1 MNHLLS
7 GKGLEVFEVP
17 SRVLFG
23 PNAIERLPEL
33 ISSYF
38 SFARRIIILTGK
50 VRSRVYAEKIAS
62 ELSNAVIDVVTVSG
76 CSVDEVLELR
86 EHSARRNV
94 DLVVCVGGGRVID
107 TGKALAFLLNVPL
120 ISVPTTASHDGF
132 ASPYVS
138 YLFQYELSRRGIPK
152 IRKTPSAI
160 VADTSIILKAPRR
173 FLVSG
178 IGELLGKIVA
188 VKDWELAHKV
198 KGEDFSEFAA
208 KLSQSSF
215 ELVVKNAD
223 KLSVHTEEA
232 VRIVVKALIG
242 CGVAMA
248 IAGSSRPCSG
258 SEHMFCHALDLV
270 LYEHGQ
276 EPALHGEQ
284 VALGTIMMAY
294 LHGLNWRRLK
304 KLMIK
309 LQVPTTARELGLD
322 RDVILEALLRAHK
335 IRPDRYTI
343 LGSDGLT
350 RKAAERLI
358 EITGVA

>member
-1 MNHLLS
+1 MS
-7 GKGLEVFEVP
+7 GKGLEIFDVP
-17 SRVLFG
+17 SKVLFG
-23 PNAIERLPEL
+23 PNAIEKLPEL
-33 ISSYF
+33 IGQHF
-38 SFARRIIILTGK
+38 SFARKALILTGRK
-50 VRSRVYAEKIAS
+50 HSKLYAERVAS
-62 ELSNAVIDVVTVSG
+62 ALSNMVVDVL
-76 CSVDEVLELR
+76 SVLGGDVGELIELR
-86 EHSARRNV
+86 DNAAARRV
-94 DLVVCVGGGRVID
+94 DLVICVGGGRVID
-107 TGKALAFLLNVPL
+107 TGKALASLLNVPL
-120 ISVPTTASHDGF
+120 ISVPTTASHDGI

-138 YLFQYELSRRGIPK
+138 YLFQYELNRRGLPK

-173 FLVSG
+173 FLISG

-188 VKDWELAHKV
+188 IKDWELAHKL

-208 KLSQSSF
+208 KLSLSSF
-215 ELVVKNAD
+215 ELVVRNSE
-223 KLSVHTEEA
+223 KLKVHTEEA
-232 VRIVVKALIG
+232 VRLVVKALIG

-270 LYEHGQ
+270 LYERGQ

-294 LHGLNWRRLK
+294 LHGLNWRRLRRI
-304 KLMIK
+304 MTK
-309 LQVPTTARELGLD
+309 LQVPTTAHELGLD
-322 RDVILEALLRAHK
+322 RDVVLEALLRAHR

-350 RKAAERLI
+350 RRAAERLV
-358 EITGVA
+358 EVTGVA